1 MAFKFGQ
8 KGGQKKASNIVRL
21 TSLFPLKAPKKG
33 AVGGV
38 QGEYFDRL
46 VKLVEEAVD
55 KGTGIT
61 FFYNKW
67 AAGDPASLSAAVA
80 EPYEGN
86 SKKYGTGGGYKAQDE
101 VDEQQY
107 EEQVEEEGE

>member
-21 TSLFPLKAPKKG
+21 TSLFPLKTPKKG

-55 KGTGIT
+55 RGTGIT

-80 EPYEGN
+80 EPYEGK
-86 SKKYGTGGGYKAQDE
+86 SGGYKARDE
-101 VDEQQY
+101 QEQEQQY
-107 EEQVEEEGE
+107 EEQVEED